1 MIGASNDFSMA
12 PLATLFD
19 LIGLTPLMNRTVGR
33 RQVIIGLVDGP
44 VDMEN
49 PNLATEAVREMAMQS
64 PRQTGVCQHG
74 KSNACRHG
82 TFVAGILAAKR
93 GSDAPAICPGCTFLI
108 RPIFTEDESPNAT
121 PAATARELAVAI
133 TEVVQE
139 GANVV
144 NLSCQLLRGS
154 ASADR
159 DLDNAF
165 DFAASRGAIC
175 VAAAGNEGLL
185 GSSAITRHQ
194 WVIPV
199 AACDPSGHPAEG
211 SNLGHSIG
219 RRGLMAPGE
228 GIRSLAS
235 AREEFSVRGTS
246 AAAPFVAGAAAL
258 LWSEFPEARASDI
271 WQALN
276 LSHQSRRTTV
286 VPPLLNAWRSFQ
298 WLWSRSG
305 KTQSP

>member
-1 MIGASNDFSMA
+1 MA
-12 PLATLFD
+12 PLATLLD
-19 LIGLTPLMNRTVGR
+19 LIGLTPLMKRTVGR

-49 PNLATEAVREMAMQS
+49 LNLATEAVREVATKPPVQRGICHL
-64 PRQTGVCQHG
+64 P
-74 KSNACRHG
+74 KSNSCRHG

-93 GSDAPAICPGCTFLI
+93 GSDAPAISPGCTLLL
-108 RPIFTEDESPNAT
+108 RPIFAEESSPDST
-121 PAATARELAVAI
+121 PATTARELADAV
-133 TEVVQE
+133 TQVVQS

-159 DLDNAF
+159 DLDDAF

-175 VAAAGNEGLL
+175 VAAAGNEGSL

-199 AACDPSGHPAEG
+199 AACGRAGRPSEG
-211 SNLGHSIG
+211 TNLGHSIG
-219 RRGLMAPGE
+219 RRGLLAPGE
-228 GIRSLAS
+228 GIRSLGP
-235 AREEFSVRGTS
+235 AREEFSVQGTS
-246 AAAPFVAGAAAL
+246 AAAPFVTGVAAL
-258 LWSEFPEARASDI
+258 LWSEFPEASAADI
-271 WQALN
+271 WQAIN
-276 LSHQSRRTTV
+276 LSHESRRTTI

-298 WLWSRSG
+298 WLSSRFGRAQTS
-305 KTQSP
+305 